1 MSKKSRLW
9 LPLALVLLVWI
20 AGVGPLGQFTGK
32 LGEVQ
37 SNDSSTFLPATAEST
52 RVAELRKDFEDRSTT
67 PAVLVWESGT
77 EITADAEKQAAA
89 AVQRIQRAG
98 LTAEAPSPP
107 VRSSDGLALQSV
119 VPLPADLDDPP
130 IDRLGEL
137 AAVPGLDLYIT
148 GSAAVGADLS
158 AAFAGIDGLLLMV
171 ALGVV
176 LLILLLVYRSVLL
189 PLIVIVTAVLALAL
203 ASALVYFLADRGTLA
218 LDGQTQGI
226 MFILVVGA
234 ATDYALLL
242 AVRYREELIGADRW
256 DAIRH
261 AWRRSLAPI
270 SASAFTVA
278 AGLLTLMLSDLNS
291 NRSLGPVAAI
301 GVGCALVAVLTFLP
315 AALALLGRAAYWPSR
330 RLDRGHEL
338 WERLAGVISR
348 RPRRTWVLTALVL
361 VALAAFM
368 PTLKADGIAQTDV
381 FLEKTPSITGQE
393 ALQRHFPAGSGNP
406 AVILA
411 DADALQPVAQAAR
424 SVKGVDSVRPLT
436 DESGKPTVVDGRGMV
451 LATLAA
457 SPDSDRAID
466 TVAAL
471 RETLHRV
478 PGADALVGGYTA
490 SQYDTRLT
498 AEHDRTI
505 IIPIAL
511 LVILVILG
519 VLLRAV
525 TAPIV
530 LILTVV
536 LSFAATLGV
545 SALVFDHVFGFAGSD
560 PSVPLFGFVF
570 LVALGVDYNIFL
582 MTRVREETLRHG
594 ARQGVLRGL
603 VATGGVITSAGVVLA
618 ATFGALAVLPLV
630 FLVQLAFI
638 VAFGV
643 LLDALVVRSLLVP
656 ALAYDLGPKMWWPT
670 RRKILP

>member
-1 MSKKSRLW
+1 MPKKIRLW
-9 LPLALVLLVWI
+9 LPLALVVLVWL
-20 AGVGPLGQFTGK
+20 AGAGPLGQYTGK
-32 LGEVQ
+32 LSEVQ

-52 RVAELRKDFEDRSTT
+52 RVGELRKGFEDRSTT
-67 PAVLVWESGT
+67 PAVLVWESRG
-77 EITADAEKQAAA
+77 EIDDAAVERAAA
-89 AVQRIQRAG
+89 AVRRIQDEG
-98 LTAEAPSPP
+98 LAVQPPSPP
-107 VRSSDGLALQSV
+107 IRSEDGRALTAF
-119 VPLPADLDDPP
+119 VPLDADAEDPP
-130 IDRLGEL
+130 LDRIREL
-137 AAVPGLDLYIT
+137 AAVDGLELYVT

-158 AAFAGIDGLLLMV
+158 AVFSDIDGLLLMV

-189 PLIVIVTAVLALAL
+189 PLVVILTAVLALAL
-203 ASALVYFLADRGTLA
+203 ASALVYLLADRGVLA

-242 AVRYREELIGADRW
+242 AVRYREELTRADRW
-256 DAIRH
+256 EAMKH
-261 AWRRSLAPI
+261 AWRQSLAPV

-301 GVGCALVAVLTFLP
+301 GIGCALLAVLTFLP

-330 RLDRGHEL
+330 DLGRGHGV
-338 WERLAGVISR
+338 WDRLAGLISR
-348 RPRRTWVLTALVL
+348 RPRRTWALTAL
-361 VALAAFM
+361 ALLAPAALM
-368 PTLKADGIAQTDV
+368 PTLDAGGLARSDA
-381 FLEKTPSITGQE
+381 FLEKTPAVQGQE
-393 ALQRHFPAGSGNP
+393 VLQRHFPAGSGDP
-406 AVILA
+406 AVILVK
-411 DADALQPVAQAAR
+411 ADALDATVRAAQ
-424 SVKGVDSVRPLT
+424 SVDGVSSVRPVT
-436 DESGKPTVVDGRGMV
+436 DASGAPVVVDGRAMAQ
-451 LATLAA
+451 ATLAA
-457 SPDSDRAID
+457 APDSDRAID
-466 TVAAL
+466 TVAKL
-471 RETLHRV
+471 REAVHPV

-490 SQYDTRLT
+490 SLYDTRIT
-498 AEHDRTI
+498 AERDRAV
-505 IIPIAL
+505 IIPVAL
-511 LVILVILG
+511 LVILLILG
-519 VLLRAV
+519 LLLRAV
-525 TAPIV
+525 TAPVV

-545 SALVFDHVFGFAGSD
+545 ASLVFDHVFGFPGSD

-582 MTRVREETLRHG
+582 MTRVREEALRHG
-594 ARQGVLRGL
+594 AREGVLRGL

-656 ALAYDLGPKMWWPT
+656 ALAYDLGAKMWWPT
-670 RRKILP
+670 RNRIGP

>member
-1 MSKKSRLW
+1 MSKKIRLW
-9 LPLALVLLVWI
+9 LPLALVLLVWLV
-20 AGVGPLGQFTGK
+20 GVGPLGQFTGK
-32 LGEVQ
+32 LGDVQ
-37 SNDSSTFLPATAEST
+37 TNDSSTFLPATAEST
-52 RVAELRKDFEDRSTT
+52 RVAELRKGFEDQSTT
-67 PAVLVWESGT
+67 PAVLVWESGG
-77 EITADAEKQAAA
+77 EIGADAEKRAAA
-89 AVQRIQRAG
+89 AIQRIQQEG

-107 VRSSDGLALQSV
+107 IRSEDGRALQAV
-119 VPLPADLDDPP
+119 LPLPADVDDPP
-130 IDRLGEL
+130 IEQIREL
-137 AAVPGLDLYIT
+137 AAVPGLDLYVT

-176 LLILLLVYRSVLL
+176 LIILLLVYRSVLL
-189 PLIVIVTAVLALAL
+189 PLVVIVTAVLALAL
-203 ASALVYFLADRGTLA
+203 ASALVYFLADRGTLT

-242 AVRYREELIGADRW
+242 AVRYREELVGADRW
-256 DAIRH
+256 EAIKH

-330 RLDRGHEL
+330 RLDRGHKV
-338 WERLAGVISR
+338 WDRLAGLISR
-348 RPRRTWVLTALVL
+348 RPRRTWVLTALAL
-361 VALAAFM
+361 CALAAFA
-368 PTLKADGIAQTDV
+368 PTLKADGIAQSDV
-381 FLEKTPSITGQE
+381 FLEKTPSVEGQD
-393 ALQRHFPAGSGNP
+393 ALRRHFPAGSGNP
-406 AVILA
+406 VIILA
-411 DADALQPVAQAAR
+411 KADSLQPTAQAAQA
-424 SVKGVDSVRPLT
+424 VEGVSSVRPMA
-436 DESGKPTVVDGRGMV
+436 DRSGTPVIVDGRGMIQ
-451 LATLAA
+451 ATLAS
-457 SPDSDRAID
+457 SPDSDEAID

-471 RETLHRV
+471 REALHPL

-498 AEHDRTI
+498 AERDRTV
-505 IIPIAL
+505 IIPVAL

-519 VLLRAV
+519 LLLRAM

-530 LILTVV
+530 LVLTVV

-545 SALVFDHVFGFAGSD
+545 SALLFEHVFGFAGSD
-560 PSVPLFGFVF
+560 PTVPLFGFVF

-582 MTRVREETLRHG
+582 MTRVREEALQHG
-594 ARQGVLRGL
+594 AREGVLRGL

-670 RRKILP
+670 RRKIRP